1 MIFRTDAFDNS
12 HTRRHQPN
20 ICILHAV
27 ISSQSPPLAFAE
39 DIYAFSLLR
48 NADTHH
54 DYDMFCPPLLLH
66 GIAFCA
72 PFCE

>member
-1 MIFRTDAFDNS
+1 MVFRTDAFDNS
-12 HTRRHQPN
+12 HTPRHQPN

-39 DIYAFSLLR
+39 DTYAFALPR
-48 NADTHH
+48 NADSLH
-54 DYDMFCPPLLLH
+54 DFGRFCPPLLLH
-66 GIAFCA
+66 DIAFCA